1 MFESGHKKPEKRK
14 KVKGGDAE
22 EIDNF
27 LGPWA
32 KYLDEKSVAKPTEV
46 SLSFKMYHEIISRL
60 LQPGKNNLTYTHH
73 VLQRLSQ
80 EEKKELD
87 EITAKRQKKGRNEEE
102 APGEEKTILHGTVA
116 SQSVMSLTRTN
127 FLDFITK
134 FLYFFLC
141 PQSKTCT
148 TTRVDPTFTSRKMWA
163 STCAHQTFQTN
174 VTCLKN
180 NFTFGLDTPR

>member
-1 MFESGHKKPEKRK
+1 MRRRKIKVIQIFSPLTMWLYTYDSEIHFLFLLPGLTVFESGHKKPEKRK

-46 SLSFKMYHEIISRL
+46 LLSFKMCHEI
-60 LQPGKNNLTYTHH
+60 QFKVVTAWPNNLTYTHH

-102 APGEEKTILHGTVA
+102 APAEEKTILHGTVNHCNPVVA
-116 SQSVMSLTRTN
+116 WHSVISLSAAY
-127 FLDFITK
+127 D
-134 FLYFFLC
+134 YEFF
-141 PQSKTCT
+141 
-148 TTRVDPTFTSRKMWA
+148 R
-163 STCAHQTFQTN
+163 
-174 VTCLKN
+174 
-180 NFTFGLDTPR
+180 